1 MKISA
6 DEKARIIPRIQDYC
20 SRELE
25 TELGG
30 FEAEFLLD
38 FFIKEV
44 GDQVYNQALNDVIA
58 SLDLQLDAMKDNLY
72 ALEK

>member
-1 MKISA
+1 MKLSA
-6 DEKARIIPRIQDYC
+6 DQKARIIPRLQDYC

-25 TELGG
+25 RDLGG

-44 GDQVYNQALNDVIA
+44 GDQVYNQALSDVIV
-58 SLDLQLDAMKDNLY
+58 SLDLQLESIKDNLY